1 MEIFV
6 SDNEKFIIFLLTNAW
21 SIIKISRTFVS
32 NYEDQYSLDDP
43 PPACMHQFLQ
53 GWFLHHICYFDKPLN
68 VVIVTISKTN
78 RPTSIYFYLIAVYV
92 VRSLSRLTSGRSFT
106 QWPLFDTVSNRHWP
120 KAYIAGVWTFGVING
135 LIQYWRQKVLI
146 VWQWLLRLIRPMPCF
161 VRVYKNWPR
170 MQIPKLHLFEQDSE
184 WFCFLSNIPEWLGK
198 KYIP

>member
-1 MEIFV
+1 MSTILNIWPFLWKKKSIRNKLCMEIFI

-92 VRSLSRLTSGRSFT
+92 VAFFSKHLVGHSPSG
-106 QWPLFDTVSNRHWP
+106 HC
-120 KAYIAGVWTFGVING
+120 
-135 LIQYWRQKVLI
+135 LI
-146 VWQWLLRLIRPMPCF
+146 
-161 VRVYKNWPR
+161 
-170 MQIPKLHLFEQDSE
+170 HLQ
-184 WFCFLSNIPEWLGK
+184 
-198 KYIP
+198 